1 MIIRVNPEDPTPAYE
16 QIRAQITA
24 MAAHG
29 TLRAGARLPTIRQLA
44 IDLGLAKGTVAKA
57 YEELERDGVIAT
69 RGRRGSFVR
78 TPTTPPE
85 TEVAS
90 RLEAAAEA
98 FAVTTFQL
106 DVDETAALKA
116 LQEAWLRL
124 QPRD

>member
-1 MIIRVNPEDPTPAYE
+1 MIIRVNPDDPTPAYE

-29 TLRAGARLPTIRQLA
+29 TLPTGARLPTIRQLA

-57 YEELERDGVIAT
+57 YEELERDGVIT
-69 RGRRGSFVR
+69 TNGRRGSFVQL
-78 TPTTPPE
+78 PTTPPDI
-85 TEVAS
+85 EVES
-90 RLEAAAEA
+90 RLEAAADA

-106 DVDETAALKA
+106 AVDESTALEA
-116 LQEAWLRL
+116 LQNAWSRL